1 MKKFIVIFAAL
12 VLASCSSSEKK
23 NDMISDLDS
32 DSGSVVEEEVAA
44 PTPPAAAKVE
54 EPAPEEVK
62 PQAKVNS
69 DYSALQQAIKSG
81 SDEKIFSA
89 ATELL
94 TKKSDDVVALNALAM
109 YHFKKGR
116 LDLSKYLVNK
126 AIGINPK
133 MSALYSNLGV
143 IQLAMN
149 EHREAIQSFK
159 KSLQLNSGEVTAA
172 ANLGAIYVRE
182 KDFRKA
188 AVALEMAYKKGL
200 KDAKFLNNY
209 GIVQT
214 AQGNFPE
221 AKKAYDQSLK
231 LSPDN
236 KDAMLNLSIL
246 LIDHM
251 KKYEE
256 GLQVLGGL
264 KFIGGPD
271 DSRNVINAL
280 ENRALTGLNQ
290 Q

>member
-1 MKKFIVIFAAL
+1 MKKFIVILAAL
-12 VLASCSSSEKK
+12 ILASCSSTEKK
-23 NDMISDLDS
+23 NEMISDLDS
-32 DSGSVVEEEVAA
+32 DSTSVAEEEVATSA
-44 PTPPAAAKVE
+44 PVVKKVE
-54 EPAPEEVK
+54 EPVEEEVK
-62 PQAKVNS
+62 PQAKANS
-69 DYSALQQAIKSG
+69 DYSALHQAIKSG
-81 SDEKIFSA
+81 SDEKIFSV

-133 MSALYSNLGV
+133 MSGLYSNLGV
-143 IQLAMN
+143 IQLSMN

-159 KSLQLNSGEVTAA
+159 KALQLNNGEVTAA
-172 ANLGAIYVRE
+172 ANLGAIYVKE

-188 AVALEMAYKKGL
+188 AVALDMAYKKGL

-209 GIVQT
+209 GILQT
-214 AQGNFPE
+214 AQGNYPE
-221 AKKAYDQSLK
+221 AKKAYEQSLK
-231 LSPDN
+231 LSPDS
-236 KDAMLNLSIL
+236 KDTMLNLSIL

-290 Q
+290 H